1 MIAQARE
8 RNSGRLLA
16 VPFAPFDAALAL
28 PTTTVLTMALTDL
41 TTLGELKEAD
51 YQVRSVKDEMRANLK
66 KKLRAGEEIFPGIL
80 GYDQTVIPRIQ
91 NAILAKHDLILLGL
105 RGQAKSRI
113 IRMLPQLLDDHIP
126 VIEGTP
132 LNEDPFN
139 PVTKQGRELV
149 EEKGD
154 GTPIEWLPREERYGE
169 KLATPDTTIA
179 DLIGDIDPIKAANER
194 LTYADE
200 EVIHFGIIPRTNRG
214 IFAIN
219 ELPDLQPRIQVGLF
233 NIMEEQDIQIRGFN
247 VRFPLDV
254 MMVFSANPEDY
265 TSRGN
270 LVTPLKDRIDSQIS
284 THYPKTIETGMAIT
298 EQEAWQDR
306 ADGEAEVDVH
316 IPHFFREIIE
326 QIAFEARESE
336 YIDQTS
342 GVSVRVTRAAL
353 EALISAA
360 ERRALLNGEDE
371 TTVRISDLMHVAPAI
386 TGKVELVYEG
396 EQEGAEEVAL
406 TLIGRAVRDRFTDY
420 FPDPDDKEDGRPE
433 YQDVLS
439 WFSQGNTVDLDQDMS
454 DRAYA
459 DTLGQVDGLQALVE
473 EHLSPENSGETRSG
487 MEFVVEALH
496 QNSLVG
502 KEVGEG
508 GQTYDDIMGSMLS
521 SIGDG
526 GMPSDDFDEGD
537 FDDDDDDDD
546 PLSRYR

>member
-1 MIAQARE
+1 M
-8 RNSGRLLA
+8 
-16 VPFAPFDAALAL
+16 AL
-28 PTTTVLTMALTDL
+28 PDTALTDID
-41 TTLGELKEAD
+41 TLGGLKEAD
-51 YQVRSVKDEMRANLK
+51 YQIRSVKEELRANLMQ
-66 KKLRAGEEIFPGIL
+66 KLRAGENIFPGIL
-80 GYDQTVIPRIQ
+80 GYDETVIPRIQ

-105 RGQAKSRI
+105 RGQAKSRL
-113 IRMLPQLLDDHIP
+113 IRMLPRLLDDYVP
-126 VIEGTP
+126 VIEDSP
-132 LNEDPFN
+132 LNESPFN
-139 PVTKQGRELV
+139 PITKQGRELV
-149 EEKGD
+149 DEHGEE
-154 GTPIEWLPREERYGE
+154 TPIEWLPREERYGE

-270 LVTPLKDRIDSQIS
+270 LVTPLKDRIDSQIT
-284 THYPKTIETGMAIT
+284 THYPKTIDTGMSIT

-306 ADGEAEVDVH
+306 ADGEAAVDVH
-316 IPHFFREIIE
+316 IPHFFREIVE
-326 QIAFEARESE
+326 QVAFEARESE

-353 EALISAA
+353 EALLSAA

-396 EQEGAEEVAL
+396 EQ
-406 TLIGRAVRDRFTDY
+406 
-420 FPDPDDKEDGRPE
+420 
-433 YQDVLS
+433 
-439 WFSQGNTVDLDQDMS
+439 
-454 DRAYA
+454 
-459 DTLGQVDGLQALVE
+459 
-473 EHLSPENSGETRSG
+473 
-487 MEFVVEALH
+487 
-496 QNSLVG
+496 
-502 KEVGEG
+502 
-508 GQTYDDIMGSMLS
+508 
-521 SIGDG
+521 
-526 GMPSDDFDEGD
+526 
-537 FDDDDDDDD
+537 
-546 PLSRYR
+546 

>member
-1 MIAQARE
+1 
-8 RNSGRLLA
+8 
-16 VPFAPFDAALAL
+16 
-28 PTTTVLTMALTDL
+28 MALTDL
-41 TTLGELKEAD
+41 STLGDLRDAG
-51 YQVRSVKDEMRANLK
+51 YQVRSVKDEMRANLME
-66 KKLRAGEEIFPGIL
+66 KLRAGEDVFPGIL
-80 GYDQTVIPRIQ
+80 GYDQTVIPRLQ
-91 NAILAKHDLILLGL
+91 NAILAKHDIILLGL

-113 IRMLPQLLDDHIP
+113 IRMLPRLLDDYIP
-126 VIEGTP
+126 VIKGTP

-149 EEKGD
+149 EERGD
-154 GTPIEWLPREERYGE
+154 DTPVEWLPRDERYGE

-270 LVTPLKDRIDSQIS
+270 LVTPLKDRIDSQIT
-284 THYPKTIETGMAIT
+284 THYPRTLDTGMAIT

-306 ADGEAEVDVH
+306 ADGTDDLAVDVH
-316 IPHFFREIIE
+316 VPDFFREIVE
-326 QIAFEARESE
+326 QIAFEARDSE

-353 EALISAA
+353 EALLSAA
-360 ERRALLNGEDE
+360 ERRALLNDEDE
-371 TTVRISDLMHVAPAI
+371 TAVRVSDLMHVAPAI

-396 EQEGAEEVAL
+396 EQEGAQEVAL
-406 TLIGRAVRDRFTDY
+406 TLIGRAVRSLFTDY
-420 FPDPDDKEDGRPE
+420 FPDPSDKEEGRPE
-433 YQDVLS
+433 YEDALN
-439 WFSQGNTVDLDQDMS
+439 WFAQGNDIELDQNMS
-454 DRAYA
+454 DAAYA
-459 DTLGQVDGLQALVE
+459 ETLGQVNGLQALVE
-473 EHLSPENSGETRSG
+473 EHLSPNTPGETRAG

-502 KEVGEG
+502 KELTEG

-521 SIGDG
+521 SLGDG
-526 GMPSDDFDEGD
+526 GIPGEDFDESD
-537 FDDDDDDDD
+537 FDDDDDDD